1 MQTERPPWC
10 RQKGCVFSVTQQ
22 SPVRVR
28 ITSLAA
34 GVGGCDLVCDVQP
47 ALTSLTFMDAA
58 KRAVRARIDGLAPR

>member
-1 MQTERPPWC
+1 M
-10 RQKGCVFSVTQQ
+10 TQQ